1 MGAAIT
7 QASKI
12 EASNTYANDLLERL
26 AACQTD
32 GDVVALCK
40 ETEKAVMKLQKVNP
54 ARFHHVVNLV
64 KLRRAD
70 FAQAEREAQM
80 AHDKETKEQMEMWL

>member
-7 QASKI
+7 
-12 EASNTYANDLLERL
+12 EASNTYANDLLDRL

-32 GDVVALCK
+32 AEVVALCK
-40 ETEKAVMKLQKVNP
+40 ETEKAVMKLQTVNP

-64 KLRRAD
+64 QLRRAD
-70 FAQAEREAQM
+70 FSRAKA
-80 AHDKETKEQMEMWL
+80 KETKEQMEMW